1 MKTTVKL
8 FLLVHRYLG
17 FALSLLFVVWF
28 LSGFA
33 MMYVRYPTMRQHEK
47 LQNLPQVDMQSCKLN
62 LKEALTAAGVRD
74 TMRTVRLGMML
85 NRPVYRLTT
94 TRGDYKAVFADN
106 GELFSG
112 TDSVLA
118 GKLASTFG
126 KPGKVRKTEV
136 LTEIDQWM
144 AGARSQGYT
153 TPVYR
158 MQMDD
163 SAGTYL
169 YVSIQTGEVV
179 QRVTARER
187 LLAWLGPI
195 PHWIYITVL
204 LRNRPLW
211 NDIIIWTSSLGV
223 IMCLAGIVMGFV
235 RYKRKNKNSLEFS
248 PYKKR
253 WFRWHHYTGFV
264 FGIFVFTWVF
274 SGLLSM
280 TPWDWA
286 PNTRLNMEETVQ
298 WTGGRMKAELFSLSA
313 SKAIGHLNNE
323 ISVKELHLTQL
334 DGKPYYLACQDD
346 DHTRLMTAD
355 ADSVTPFEKFDHRP
369 FITMVQALNPGIGIK
384 ESLVLNEYDDYYYSK
399 YNEKRLPVLRVK
411 MSTLQETWY
420 YIDLK
425 TGQVVLKHEK
435 LSRLERWL
443 YHGLHS
449 LDFKWLV
456 NRRPLWDLVVGLLL
470 IGGLSVSFTGLV
482 LTWKWIKRKS
492 RNKAK
497 SKRKEIGASGQN

>member
-1 MKTTVKL
+1 MKTTIKF

-47 LQNLPQVDMQSCKLN
+47 LQNLAPVDLQLCKLN
-62 LKEALTAAGVRD
+62 LNEALVIAGVKD

-85 NRPVYRLTT
+85 GRPVYRLTT

-118 GKLASTFG
+118 DKLASTFG
-126 KPGKVRKTEV
+126 KPCRVRKTAV
-136 LTEIDQWM
+136 LTQIDQWM

-153 TPVYR
+153 TPVYQ

-163 SAGTYL
+163 DEDTYM
-169 YVSIQTGEVV
+169 YVSVQTGEVV
-179 QRVTARER
+179 QRVNARQR
-187 LLAWLGPI
+187 FLAWLGPI
-195 PHWIYITVL
+195 PHWIYLTVL
-204 LRNRPLW
+204 LRNRSLW
-211 NDIIIWTSSLGV
+211 NDIIIWISSLGV
-223 IMCLAGIVMGFV
+223 IMCIAGIVMGLV
-235 RYKRKNKNSLEFS
+235 RYKRKDKSSLAFS

-253 WFRWHHYTGFV
+253 WFRWHHYTGFI
-264 FGIFVFTWVF
+264 FGIVVFTWVF

-286 PNTRLNMEETVQ
+286 PMTRLDIEETAQ
-298 WTGGRMKAELFSLSA
+298 WTGGPMKAALFSLSP
-313 SKAIGHLNNE
+313 SKVIQRLNNE
-323 ISVKELHLTQL
+323 ISVKEIHLIQL
-334 DGKPYYLACQDD
+334 NGKPYYLAYEDD
-346 DHTRLMTAD
+346 DHTRLMPAD
-355 ADSVTPFEKFDHRP
+355 VDSGTPFEKFDYRP
-369 FITMVQALNPGIGIK
+369 FIKMVQALNPGIGIK
-384 ESLVLNEYDDYYYSK
+384 ESKVLSEYDDYYYSK

-420 YIDLK
+420 YVDLK

-456 NRRPLWDLVVGLLL
+456 YRRPLWDFVVGVLM
-470 IGGLSVSFTGLV
+470 IGGLSVSVTGLV
-482 LTWKWIKRKS
+482 LTWKWIKRKA
-492 RNKAK
+492 NLKPAPK
-497 SKRKEIGASGQN
+497 KRLKL